1 MTVLFVDESK
11 QPRYLLA
18 ATRVGEQHVPRLRKV
33 LRSELKPGQRS
44 IHFKKEH
51 PRRRRELL
59 SLYERQGLNT
69 ILIESN
75 ARYDL
80 EARFECLEKL
90 VKYALEA
97 GVSRLVFERDDSVF
111 KFDEA
116 SLYSLIRRQARAK
129 HLGFEHFYRH
139 EEPLLWIPDSIA
151 WCANQGGD
159 WSRRIADQSQTNSS

>member
-1 MTVLFVDESK
+1 MDESK

-18 ATRVGEQHVPRLRKV
+18 ATHAGEQHVPRLRKV

-59 SLYERQGLNT
+59 SLYGRQGLNT
-69 ILIESN
+69 TLFESN

-90 VKYALEA
+90 VRYALGS
-97 GVSRLVFERDDSVF
+97 GVSRLVLERDDSVF
-111 KFDEA
+111 KFDES
-116 SLYSLIRRQARAK
+116 SLYSLIRRQARVK
-129 HLGFEHFYRH
+129 NLGFEHFYRH
-139 EEPLLWIPDSIA
+139 EEPLLWVPDSIA
-151 WCANQGGD
+151 WCANQGGE
-159 WSRRIADQSQTNSS
+159 WARRIADQSKTTAS